1 MSTENENWI
10 YYDAECA
17 PKGQL
22 GYNEEK
28 PNLYGNNAETD
39 KLVAS
44 SNQSDDNAEIDMILQ
59 RPSASCHQQFTD
71 FSNVFKAFIG
81 SALIGLP
88 FAIRNAGIA
97 LGLIGILLIAIATDH
112 CCTLIVKCKEIV
124 IKKMCHRMVAEGYV
138 DAHIEEQRKILG
150 RTLSFGQMGKVT
162 MGKLGTFLVDTS
174 IVITQIGFCVGY
186 FIFLGNTAR
195 SVVYEFLQYQHIG
208 ITNMNNSFP
217 INFTNVTTMIP
228 MESLA
233 TTEHTTV
240 LPLTTMRFASTGRS
254 EATTML
260 EKAATLNSTG
270 NQSYFV
276 SANTSLQSFIMT
288 TTLPLNMTYGSKKN
302 NTGFISNILSK
313 IKNHLSTI
321 KEKIVNAKLDNPI
334 THRTLQ
340 ENKAWT
346 FSLLLV
352 IPAPLLILISFI
364 RNLRKLGPVSVLA
377 NGSITGAF
385 LATAIYILVDFKSPH
400 ETITWFNFFKFPIFF
415 GQVTGAFEGIGTVIP
430 IEGSMAENRGRY
442 PCYLHI
448 SLFLLSSILGSFGTL
463 GYLRYGNETNQIV
476 TENLEG
482 SAIVI
487 ALRCLLFF
495 GVLFTYPLQIYPV
508 IQIFEG
514 LIFGPNSTCN
524 KGRYRRQPSVNGS
537 VEGSFCDSVDE
548 EEGSIMNPVI
558 KIPTWQ
564 SNVLRAGLVLLTAV
578 IAVVFRS
585 QFAYIAA
592 LTGSIGSSLLSYILP
607 CIFHIKLQRRTMSKW
622 IFAKDLGLIMLGVV
636 GGIMGMTVTILEI
649 VRTFGSHHQLHHHH

>member
-1 MSTENENWI
+1 MIIESICIMVQKALFSFVFLAIQFFAVGFII
-10 YYDAECA
+10 YPDQFCFWQFSCLVIDVIGAEE
-17 PKGQL
+17 L
-22 GYNEEK
+22 
-28 PNLYGNNAETD
+28 LMI
-39 KLVAS
+39 AS
-44 SNQSDDNAEIDMILQ
+44 MLPYQAMILMFWFFQ
-59 RPSASCHQQFTD
+59 
-71 FSNVFKAFIG
+71 
-81 SALIGLP
+81 
-88 FAIRNAGIA
+88 

-138 DAHIEEQRKILG
+138 DAHIEDQRKILG

-217 INFTNVTTMIP
+217 INFTNITTMIP

-233 TTEHTTV
+233 TTEHTTL

-288 TTLPLNMTYGSKKN
+288 TTLPLNMTYASKKN

-321 KEKIVNAKLDNPI
+321 KEKLVNAKLDNPI

-385 LATAIYILVDFKSPH
+385 LATAIYILVG
-400 ETITWFNFFKFPIFF
+400 EFNYF
-415 GQVTGAFEGIGTVIP
+415 VI
-430 IEGSMAENRGRY
+430 M
-442 PCYLHI
+442 
-448 SLFLLSSILGSFGTL
+448 
-463 GYLRYGNETNQIV
+463 Q
-476 TENLEG
+476 
-482 SAIVI
+482 
-487 ALRCLLFF
+487 
-495 GVLFTYPLQIYPV
+495 
-508 IQIFEG
+508 
-514 LIFGPNSTCN
+514 
-524 KGRYRRQPSVNGS
+524 
-537 VEGSFCDSVDE
+537 
-548 EEGSIMNPVI
+548 
-558 KIPTWQ
+558 
-564 SNVLRAGLVLLTAV
+564 
-578 IAVVFRS
+578 
-585 QFAYIAA
+585 
-592 LTGSIGSSLLSYILP
+592 
-607 CIFHIKLQRRTMSKW
+607 
-622 IFAKDLGLIMLGVV
+622 
-636 GGIMGMTVTILEI
+636 
-649 VRTFGSHHQLHHHH
+649 